1 MDAIEHAV
9 ESLVN
14 VSSSGTIVADEH
26 AASQVN
32 NTTSTSTSTTAT
44 TFMDDVSQAS
54 ALVQSDK
61 VDDAIYLD

>member
-14 VSSSGTIVADEH
+14 VSSSGTIVVDEH

-32 NTTSTSTSTTAT
+32 TTATSTTAT